1 MRDMNPRSACR
12 RTPTLMEIHMTTYKP
27 TGEKPDEFN
36 LYLQE
41 RMAALGLDPK
51 TIAENTGIALPTVL
65 THLNLPGKPIKPQSI
80 QKFAAELNVP
90 YAVLRDLYTRVRC
103 QGKVRTKYVIGM
115 MPKGETALL
124 AMMIKNTLTYRSIPM
139 TDFSEM
145 TGIPLD
151 QLMYPPRKPSDAFV
165 AALAQGFDVGEDAIR
180 EHATSL
186 VGTKDRTPIVLS
198 ELQKRGLCFRDWI
211 AMTNCSVENAYRL
224 LVGRFPLDP
233 DLKITAALALRI
245 DPEEF
250 IFRYDT
256 SKSTTASEAKRA
268 KRFCEL
274 VIAMMEHKKLTKS
287 EFIHKSGVHSFTA
300 DTMLAGET
308 TPLQNAGKDLG
319 GPGDPH
325 RNDHRSY
332 FGTQARH
339 LTSPRRHPSAVTTG
353 SRETNPSG
361 LGPAAALGVVISG
374 GILFKDR
381 TVWIR
386 YFAVIAHAAH
396 FR

>member
-1 MRDMNPRSACR
+1 
-12 RTPTLMEIHMTTYKP
+12 
-27 TGEKPDEFN
+27 
-36 LYLQE
+36 
-41 RMAALGLDPK
+41 
-51 TIAENTGIALPTVL
+51 
-65 THLNLPGKPIKPQSI
+65 
-80 QKFAAELNVP
+80 
-90 YAVLRDLYTRVRC
+90 
-103 QGKVRTKYVIGM
+103 
-115 MPKGETALL
+115 
-124 AMMIKNTLTYRSIPM
+124 M

-308 TPLQNAGKDLG
+308 TSLLYRTLEKTSAALEIPIETII
-319 GPGDPH
+319 
-325 RNDHRSY
+325 DHI
-332 FGTQARH
+332 
-339 LTSPRRHPSAVTTG
+339 
-353 SRETNPSG
+353 SG
-361 LGPAAALGVVISG
+361 LKPAI
-374 GILFKDR
+374 
-381 TVWIR
+381 
-386 YFAVIAHAAH
+386 
-396 FR
+396 

>member
-1 MRDMNPRSACR
+1 M
-12 RTPTLMEIHMTTYKP
+12 
-27 TGEKPDEFN
+27 
-36 LYLQE
+36 
-41 RMAALGLDPK
+41 
-51 TIAENTGIALPTVL
+51 
-65 THLNLPGKPIKPQSI
+65 
-80 QKFAAELNVP
+80 
-90 YAVLRDLYTRVRC
+90 RC

-186 VGTKDRTPIVLS
+186 VGTKARTPIVLS

-250 IFRYDT
+250 IFRY
-256 SKSTTASEAKRA
+256 EAERA

-274 VIAMMEHKKLTKS
+274 VIAMMERKKLTKS

-308 TPLQNAGKDLG
+308 TSLLYRTMEK
-319 GPGDPH
+319 
-325 RNDHRSY
+325 
-332 FGTQARH
+332 T
-339 LTSPRRHPSAVTTG
+339 
-353 SRETNPSG
+353 
-361 LGPAAALGVVISG
+361 AAALEIPIETIIDHITGLKPAI
-374 GILFKDR
+374 
-381 TVWIR
+381 
-386 YFAVIAHAAH
+386 
-396 FR
+396 

>member
-250 IFRYDT
+250 IFR
-256 SKSTTASEAKRA
+256 SQACEALLRA
-268 KRFCEL
+268 CHCHDGAQEAHEVR
-274 VIAMMEHKKLTKS
+274 
-287 EFIHKSGVHSFTA
+287 VHSQERRA
-300 DTMLAGET
+300 LIHGRHHAGRRDDLA
-308 TPLQNAGKDLG
+308 PLQNAGKDIG

-361 LGPAAALGVVISG
+361 LGPAAALGVEISG

-396 FR
+396 SR

>member
-151 QLMYPPRKPSDAFV
+151 QLMYPPR
-165 AALAQGFDVGEDAIR
+165 
-180 EHATSL
+180 
-186 VGTKDRTPIVLS
+186 
-198 ELQKRGLCFRDWI
+198 
-211 AMTNCSVENAYRL
+211 
-224 LVGRFPLDP
+224 
-233 DLKITAALALRI
+233 
-245 DPEEF
+245 
-250 IFRYDT
+250 
-256 SKSTTASEAKRA
+256 
-268 KRFCEL
+268 
-274 VIAMMEHKKLTKS
+274 
-287 EFIHKSGVHSFTA
+287 
-300 DTMLAGET
+300 
-308 TPLQNAGKDLG
+308 
-319 GPGDPH
+319 
-325 RNDHRSY
+325 
-332 FGTQARH
+332 
-339 LTSPRRHPSAVTTG
+339 
-353 SRETNPSG
+353 
-361 LGPAAALGVVISG
+361 
-374 GILFKDR
+374 
-381 TVWIR
+381 
-386 YFAVIAHAAH
+386 
-396 FR
+396 

>member
-27 TGEKPDEFN
+27 TGEKPDECN

-308 TPLQNAGKDLG
+308 TSLLYRTLEKTSAALEIPIETII
-319 GPGDPH
+319 
-325 RNDHRSY
+325 DHI
-332 FGTQARH
+332 
-339 LTSPRRHPSAVTTG
+339 
-353 SRETNPSG
+353 SG
-361 LGPAAALGVVISG
+361 LKPAI
-374 GILFKDR
+374 
-381 TVWIR
+381 
-386 YFAVIAHAAH
+386 
-396 FR
+396 

>member
-1 MRDMNPRSACR
+1 
-12 RTPTLMEIHMTTYKP
+12 MTTYKP

-186 VGTKDRTPIVLS
+186 VGTKARTPIVLS
-198 ELQKRGLCFRDWI
+198 ELQKRGL
-211 AMTNCSVENAYRL
+211 
-224 LVGRFPLDP
+224 
-233 DLKITAALALRI
+233 
-245 DPEEF
+245 
-250 IFRYDT
+250 
-256 SKSTTASEAKRA
+256 
-268 KRFCEL
+268 
-274 VIAMMEHKKLTKS
+274 
-287 EFIHKSGVHSFTA
+287 
-300 DTMLAGET
+300 
-308 TPLQNAGKDLG
+308 
-319 GPGDPH
+319 
-325 RNDHRSY
+325 
-332 FGTQARH
+332 
-339 LTSPRRHPSAVTTG
+339 
-353 SRETNPSG
+353 
-361 LGPAAALGVVISG
+361 
-374 GILFKDR
+374 
-381 TVWIR
+381 
-386 YFAVIAHAAH
+386 
-396 FR
+396 

>member
-1 MRDMNPRSACR
+1 M
-12 RTPTLMEIHMTTYKP
+12 
-27 TGEKPDEFN
+27 
-36 LYLQE
+36 
-41 RMAALGLDPK
+41 
-51 TIAENTGIALPTVL
+51 
-65 THLNLPGKPIKPQSI
+65 
-80 QKFAAELNVP
+80 
-90 YAVLRDLYTRVRC
+90 RC

-198 ELQKRGLCFRDWI
+198 
-211 AMTNCSVENAYRL
+211 A
-224 LVGRFPLDP
+224 LDP

-308 TPLQNAGKDLG
+308 PSLLYRTLEKTSAAREIPIATII
-319 GPGDPH
+319 
-325 RNDHRSY
+325 DHI
-332 FGTQARH
+332 
-339 LTSPRRHPSAVTTG
+339 
-353 SRETNPSG
+353 SG
-361 LGPAAALGVVISG
+361 LKPAI
-374 GILFKDR
+374 
-381 TVWIR
+381 
-386 YFAVIAHAAH
+386 
-396 FR
+396 

>member
-1 MRDMNPRSACR
+1 MRDMNPRS
-12 RTPTLMEIHMTTYKP
+12 TPTLMEIHMTTYKP

-36 LYLQE
+36 LYLQG
-41 RMAALGLDPK
+41 RMSALGLDPK
-51 TIAENTGIALPTVL
+51 TIAANTGIALPTVL

-308 TPLQNAGKDLG
+308 TSLLYRTLEKTSAALEISIETII
-319 GPGDPH
+319 
-325 RNDHRSY
+325 DHI
-332 FGTQARH
+332 
-339 LTSPRRHPSAVTTG
+339 
-353 SRETNPSG
+353 SG
-361 LGPAAALGVVISG
+361 LKPAI
-374 GILFKDR
+374 
-381 TVWIR
+381 
-386 YFAVIAHAAH
+386 
-396 FR
+396 

>member
-41 RMAALGLDPK
+41 RMGRARSRSEDHRGKHGHCAPHGSYPS
-51 TIAENTGIALPTVL
+51 EP
-65 THLNLPGKPIKPQSI
+65 PRKPIKPQSI

-308 TPLQNAGKDLG
+308 TSLLYRTLEKTSAALEIPIETII
-319 GPGDPH
+319 
-325 RNDHRSY
+325 DHI
-332 FGTQARH
+332 
-339 LTSPRRHPSAVTTG
+339 
-353 SRETNPSG
+353 SG
-361 LGPAAALGVVISG
+361 LKPAI
-374 GILFKDR
+374 
-381 TVWIR
+381 
-386 YFAVIAHAAH
+386 
-396 FR
+396 

>member
-1 MRDMNPRSACR
+1 
-12 RTPTLMEIHMTTYKP
+12 MTTYKP

-36 LYLQE
+36 LYLQG
-41 RMAALGLDPK
+41 RMSALGLDPK
-51 TIAENTGIALPTVL
+51 TIAANTGIALPTVL

-165 AALAQGFDVGEDAIR
+165 AALAQGFDVDENAIR

-308 TPLQNAGKDLG
+308 TSLLYRTLEKTSAALEIPIETII
-319 GPGDPH
+319 
-325 RNDHRSY
+325 DHI
-332 FGTQARH
+332 
-339 LTSPRRHPSAVTTG
+339 
-353 SRETNPSG
+353 SG
-361 LGPAAALGVVISG
+361 LKPAI
-374 GILFKDR
+374 
-381 TVWIR
+381 
-386 YFAVIAHAAH
+386 
-396 FR
+396 

>member
-65 THLNLPGKPIKPQSI
+65 THLNFPGKPIKPQSI

-256 SKSTTASEAKRA
+256 SKSTRSSRSPSSFTRAACTPSRPTPCWPARRPRSSTERWKRPRRPWRSPS
-268 KRFCEL
+268 KRSSIIFRDSSPPFDVSSTSSFSGDDRVAGDESLRTRSGGSPWCGNIRWNPFQRSYRLDTVFCRHSTCCAFQ
-274 VIAMMEHKKLTKS
+274 VKSKSRS
-287 EFIHKSGVHSFTA
+287 EFSSSVDA
-300 DTMLAGET
+300 
-308 TPLQNAGKDLG
+308 
-319 GPGDPH
+319 
-325 RNDHRSY
+325 
-332 FGTQARH
+332 
-339 LTSPRRHPSAVTTG
+339 
-353 SRETNPSG
+353 
-361 LGPAAALGVVISG
+361 
-374 GILFKDR
+374 
-381 TVWIR
+381 
-386 YFAVIAHAAH
+386 
-396 FR
+396 

>member
-1 MRDMNPRSACR
+1 MRDMNPRS
-12 RTPTLMEIHMTTYKP
+12 TPTLMEIHMTTYKP

-36 LYLQE
+36 LYLQG
-41 RMAALGLDPK
+41 RMSALGLDPK
-51 TIAENTGIALPTVL
+51 TIAANTGIALPTVL

-124 AMMIKNTLTYRSIPM
+124 AMMIKNT
-139 TDFSEM
+139 
-145 TGIPLD
+145 
-151 QLMYPPRKPSDAFV
+151 
-165 AALAQGFDVGEDAIR
+165 QGFDVGEDAIR

-198 ELQKRGLCFRDWI
+198 VLQKRGLCFRDWI

-308 TPLQNAGKDLG
+308 TSLLYRTLEKTSAALEIPIETII
-319 GPGDPH
+319 
-325 RNDHRSY
+325 DHI
-332 FGTQARH
+332 
-339 LTSPRRHPSAVTTG
+339 
-353 SRETNPSG
+353 SG
-361 LGPAAALGVVISG
+361 LKPAI
-374 GILFKDR
+374 
-381 TVWIR
+381 
-386 YFAVIAHAAH
+386 
-396 FR
+396 

>member
-1 MRDMNPRSACR
+1 MRDMNPRS
-12 RTPTLMEIHMTTYKP
+12 TPTLMEIHMTTYKP

-36 LYLQE
+36 LYLQG
-41 RMAALGLDPK
+41 RMSALGLDPK
-51 TIAENTGIALPTVL
+51 TIAANTGIALPTVL

-256 SKSTTASEAKRA
+256 SKSTNASEAKRA

-308 TPLQNAGKDLG
+308 TSLLYRTLEKTSAALEIPIETII
-319 GPGDPH
+319 
-325 RNDHRSY
+325 DHI
-332 FGTQARH
+332 
-339 LTSPRRHPSAVTTG
+339 
-353 SRETNPSG
+353 SG
-361 LGPAAALGVVISG
+361 LKPAI
-374 GILFKDR
+374 
-381 TVWIR
+381 
-386 YFAVIAHAAH
+386 
-396 FR
+396 

>member
-36 LYLQE
+36 LYLQG
-41 RMAALGLDPK
+41 RMSALGLDPK
-51 TIAENTGIALPTVL
+51 TIAANTGIALPTVL

-115 MPKGETALL
+115 
-124 AMMIKNTLTYRSIPM
+124 
-139 TDFSEM
+139 M

-308 TPLQNAGKDLG
+308 TSLLYRTLEKTSAALEIPIETII
-319 GPGDPH
+319 
-325 RNDHRSY
+325 DHI
-332 FGTQARH
+332 
-339 LTSPRRHPSAVTTG
+339 
-353 SRETNPSG
+353 SG
-361 LGPAAALGVVISG
+361 LKPAI
-374 GILFKDR
+374 
-381 TVWIR
+381 
-386 YFAVIAHAAH
+386 
-396 FR
+396 

>member
-12 RTPTLMEIHMTTYKP
+12 RTLTLMEIHMTTYKP

-65 THLNLPGKPIKPQSI
+65 THLNLPGKPIKAQSI
-80 QKFAAELNVP
+80 QKFAAELRVP

-139 TDFSEM
+139 TEFSEM

-165 AALAQGFDVGEDAIR
+165 AALAQGFDVDEDAIR

-186 VGTKDRTPIVLS
+186 VGTKARTPIVLS

-256 SKSTTASEAKRA
+256 SKSTTASEAERA

-274 VIAMMEHKKLTKS
+274 VIAMMERKKLTKS

-300 DTMLAGET
+300 DTMLDGET
-308 TPLQNAGKDLG
+308 TSLLYRTMEK
-319 GPGDPH
+319 
-325 RNDHRSY
+325 
-332 FGTQARH
+332 T
-339 LTSPRRHPSAVTTG
+339 
-353 SRETNPSG
+353 
-361 LGPAAALGVVISG
+361 AAALEIPIETIIDHITGLKPAI
-374 GILFKDR
+374 
-381 TVWIR
+381 
-386 YFAVIAHAAH
+386 
-396 FR
+396 

>member
-1 MRDMNPRSACR
+1 MRDMNPRS
-12 RTPTLMEIHMTTYKP
+12 TPTLMEIHMTTYKP

-36 LYLQE
+36 LYLQG
-41 RMAALGLDPK
+41 RMSALGLDPK
-51 TIAENTGIALPTVL
+51 TIAANTGIALPTVL

-139 TDFSEM
+139 TEFSEM

-180 EHATSL
+180 EHATCL

-198 ELQKRGLCFRDWI
+198 VLQKRGLCFRDWI

-308 TPLQNAGKDLG
+308 TSLLYRTLEKTSAALEIPIETII
-319 GPGDPH
+319 
-325 RNDHRSY
+325 DHI
-332 FGTQARH
+332 
-339 LTSPRRHPSAVTTG
+339 
-353 SRETNPSG
+353 SG
-361 LGPAAALGVVISG
+361 LKPAI
-374 GILFKDR
+374 
-381 TVWIR
+381 
-386 YFAVIAHAAH
+386 
-396 FR
+396 